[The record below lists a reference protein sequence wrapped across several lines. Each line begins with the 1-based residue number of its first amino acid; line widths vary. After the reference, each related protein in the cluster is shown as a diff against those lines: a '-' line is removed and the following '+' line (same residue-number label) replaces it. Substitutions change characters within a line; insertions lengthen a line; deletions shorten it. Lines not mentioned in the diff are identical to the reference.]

1 MDGAGTAPVTDGAA
15 SCARD
20 GAPEGVACA
29 VIVAGGSGT
38 RFGNPG
44 GKLLVEAADRPL
56 IAWTLAAF
64 DRARTIGHIVIV
76 CQPARRQ
83 EMREAAIDP
92 YPLATPVAFADAGAE
107 RQDST
112 VSGVAAVPAGYD
124 VIAIHDAARPLISPA
139 TIDVAVAEL
148 LRDPR
153 RDGVVCG
160 QAAIDTLKTVEEQ
173 EVGTRFVD
181 TPPRSRFWCVQTPQV
196 FRTHALVQA
205 IEHAAADGFEG
216 TDDASVV
223 EHVGGVVVGVEA
235 PRDNIKVTVPEDL
248 PLVEALLRART
259 N

>member
-1 MDGAGTAPVTDGAA
+1 MEGVGTASVTDGAA
-15 SCARD
+15 PRARD
-20 GAPEGVACA
+20 DVPEGVACA

-44 GKLLVEAADRPL
+44 GKLLVEAAGRSL

-76 CQPARRQ
+76 CQPARRR

-92 YPLATPVAFADAGAE
+92 YPLATPVTFADAGAE

-112 VSGVAAVPAGYD
+112 ASGVAAVPAGFD
-124 VIAIHDAARPLISPA
+124 VIAIHDAARPLITPA
-139 TIDVAVAEL
+139 TIDTAVAEL

-160 QAAIDTLKTVEEQ
+160 QAAIDTLKTVEGQ
-173 EVGTRFVD
+173 EVGARFID

-196 FRTHALVQA
+196 FRTHALAQA
-205 IEHAAADGFEG
+205 IDCAATDGFVG

-223 EHVGGVVVGVEA
+223 EHAGGVVVGVEA

-248 PLVEALLRART
+248 PLVEALLRARAS
-259 N
+259 

>member
-1 MDGAGTAPVTDGAA
+1 MDGVGPVPVADGAA

-29 VIVAGGSGT
+29 VIVDGGSGT

-44 GKLLVEAADRPL
+44 GKLLVKAAGRPL

-83 EMREAAIDP
+83 EMREAALDP
-92 YPLATPVAFADAGAE
+92 YPLATPVTFADAGAE

-112 VSGVAAVPAGYD
+112 VSGVAAVPAGYG
-124 VIAIHDAARPLISPA
+124 VIAIHDAARPLITPA
-139 TIDVAVAEL
+139 TIDAAVAEL

-205 IEHAAADGFEG
+205 IEHAAADGFAG

>member
-1 MDGAGTAPVTDGAA
+1 MEGVGTAPVTDSAA
-15 SCARD
+15 SYACD
-20 GAPEGVACA
+20 GAPEGAACA

-44 GKLLVEAADRPL
+44 GKLLVEAAGRPL

-83 EMREAAIDP
+83 EMREVAIDP
-92 YPLATPVAFADAGAE
+92 YPLATPVTFADAGAE

-112 VSGVAAVPAGYD
+112 VSGVAAVPTGYD
-124 VIAIHDAARPLISPA
+124 VIAIHDAARPLITPA
-139 TIDVAVAEL
+139 TIDAAVAEL

-160 QAAIDTLKTVEEQ
+160 QGAIDTLKTVEEQ
-173 EVGTRFVD
+173 EVGARFVD

-196 FRTHALVQA
+196 FRTHVLVQA
-205 IEHAAADGFEG
+205 IERAAADGFAG

-223 EHVGGVVVGVEA
+223 EHAGGVVVGVEA

-248 PLVEALLRART
+248 PLVEALLRARA

>member
-1 MDGAGTAPVTDGAA
+1 MEGVGPVPATDGVA
-15 SCARD
+15 SRACD
-20 GAPEGVACA
+20 GVPEGVACA

-44 GKLLVEAADRPL
+44 GKLLVEAAGRPL

-92 YPLATPVAFADAGAE
+92 YPLATPITFADAGAE

-112 VSGVAAVPAGYD
+112 ASGVAAVPAGYD
-124 VIAIHDAARPLISPA
+124 VVAIHDAARPLITPA

-148 LRDPR
+148 LRDSR

-160 QAAIDTLKTVEEQ
+160 QGAIDTLKTVEAQ
-173 EVGTRFVD
+173 EVGARFID

-196 FRTHALVQA
+196 FRARALAQA
-205 IEHAAADGFEG
+205 IDRASADGFAG

-223 EHVGGVVVGVEA
+223 EHVGGVVVGIEA

-248 PLVEALLRART
+248 PLVEALLRARA